1 MTDCPVVLME
11 NGFMTGNLDRV
22 GIASESVNVQKAKAI
37 TRGVAEYFKQI
48 YIEMPKE
55 PEPPVSSTP
64 PVSSSQPPVSSSEP
78 PVSSQQ
84 PAESE
89 PEPTESEPK
98 EPSDDD
104 TVSSEPSTSS
114 QEQTP

>member
-1 MTDCPVVLME
+1 
-11 NGFMTGNLDRV
+11 FMTGNLDRV

-89 PEPTESEPK
+89 PEPPESEPQ
-98 EPSDDD
+98 EPDDEDD
-104 TVSSEPSTSS
+104 TVPSQSPTSS